1 MPDAIES
8 ECLPGNLPSTNL
20 LSATDKC
27 NSNGATRSRLN
38 TSSSEGEGVD
48 RRGLI
53 TIARETL
60 VIAARGRIS
69 SSPSACVFVPCDP
82 LESKGQLTVDGNS
95 PSAPH
100 TLRMQRNRARRERR
114 EARTSSI
121 SFNLKGTFNDTL
133 PRKREK
139 DREREVLGRCESMAD
154 NS

>member
-1 MPDAIES
+1 MQSNQDVFQEIS
-8 ECLPGNLPSTNL
+8 RQSSTNL
-20 LSATDKC
+20 LSATDKR

-95 PSAPH
+95 PSAPR
-100 TLRMQRNRARRERR
+100 TLRMQRNRARREWR

-121 SFNLKGTFNDTL
+121 SFNLKGTFNEEERE
-133 PRKREK
+133 RKRE
-139 DREREVLGRCESMAD
+139 VFGH
-154 NS
+154 